1 MNVNLPTATEF
12 LKFQIEHYSELMK
25 NPRSFKH
32 KIFLRKE
39 IYNLKKKQDERP
51 AYDTAD
57 IFFHSQC
64 DISRSNHKN
73 EKRLEKMYGAG
84 WWN

>member
-1 MNVNLPTATEF
+1 MYTDLPSPEVF
-12 LKFQIEHYSELMK
+12 RRFQVEHYSELMK
-25 NPRSFKH
+25 NPLDFKH

-57 IFFHSQC
+57 IFFHGQC